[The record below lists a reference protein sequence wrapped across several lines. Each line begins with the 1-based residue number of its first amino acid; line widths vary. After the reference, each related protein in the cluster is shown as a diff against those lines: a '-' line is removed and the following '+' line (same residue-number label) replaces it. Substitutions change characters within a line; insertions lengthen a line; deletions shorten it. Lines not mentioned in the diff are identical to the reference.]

1 MEMLCE
7 IVAIGMADIG
17 NTRGNMRILVVE
29 DERDMN
35 RIITKELES
44 EGYLVDSCYDGESA
58 LDYLCMAEYDGAIL
72 DIMIPK
78 MDGFTILKKARS
90 RGVTTP
96 ILFLSAK
103 SDVNDIVRGLDL
115 GADDYMVKPFEFK
128 ELLARIRMITR
139 KKVDAHENVYSCGGL
154 TVDCNDCTVKR
165 DGKVIELSPKEYSV
179 LLYLIRN
186 QNIVVTREQIE
197 ANIWNFD
204 RDGSSNLVDVYIR
217 YLRKKIDEGFDF
229 KMIRTIRGVG
239 YLLKGS
245 E

>member
-1 MEMLCE
+1 
-7 IVAIGMADIG
+7 
-17 NTRGNMRILVVE
+17 MRILVVE
-29 DERDMN
+29 DEKDMN
-35 RIITKELES
+35 RIIAKELES
-44 EGYLVDSCYDGESA
+44 EGYIVDRCYDGESA
-58 LDYLCMAEYDGAIL
+58 LDYLCMAEYDGVIL

-78 MDGFTILKKARS
+78 MDGFTILKKARAK
-90 RGVTTP
+90 GVTTP

-115 GADDYMVKPFEFK
+115 GADDYMAKPFEFK

-139 KKVDAHENVYSCGGL
+139 KKAGVHENVYVCGDL
-154 TVDCNDCTVKR
+154 VVDGNECSVKR
-165 DGKVIELSPKEYSV
+165 GGQRIELSPKEYSV

-197 ANIWNFD
+197 ANIWNID
-204 RDGSSNLVDVYIR
+204 SDISSNLIDVYIR
-217 YLRKKIDEGFDF
+217 YLRKKIDDGFEF

-239 YLLKGS
+239 YVLKGK